1 MEIEEDTNYTL
12 GYWQYYFSRLGGLL
26 IYDNPLSS
34 IFMIHVLFC
43 MSAQNYQVTLK
54 YLNK

>member
-1 MEIEEDTNYTL
+1 MKIEEDTNYTL